1 MDMGDNSAMDASIG
15 YTDPVQAAAARSTA
29 LRWMLESDVV
39 DDGSLSRQFGLTAQ
53 AVDAVRDG
61 SPLLVESARA
71 AQIDRL
77 VAVQSLLL
85 DGYSSARMADWF
97 RAPMPGLDGL
107 SARDLLTGDADGTP
121 QVLEV
126 AEAWMG

>member
-1 MDMGDNSAMDASIG
+1 MDASIG
-15 YTDPVQAAAARSTA
+15 YTDARQAAVARSAA
-29 LRWMLESDVV
+29 LRWMLECDVV
-39 DDGSLSRQFGLTAQ
+39 DDGSLSRQFGLTPE
-53 AVDAVRDG
+53 AVGAVRDG

-77 VAVQSLLL
+77 VAAQSLLL
-85 DGYSSARMADWF
+85 DGYSPGRMADWF
-97 RAPMPGLDGL
+97 RTPMAGLEGC
-107 SARDLLTGDADGTP
+107 SARDVLNRETDGTP